1 MIKCNNCD
9 TLFKNDEDLENQ
21 HDDRG
26 FYLGCNECNTDSF
39 LMDTEE
45 VNDE

>member
-9 TLFKNDEDLENQ
+9 TVFDNDEDLEQQ

-26 FYLGCNECNTDSF
+26 FYLGCDKCHTDSF
-39 LMDTEE
+39 LMDIEE
-45 VNDE
+45 VQK